1 MQNMMEMFRKKVEPY
16 ITIELLQIQVENI
29 SSKIFEHSSQLHGL
43 ILAHIQEQQK
53 AQEI

>member
-1 MQNMMEMFRKKVEPY
+1 MQNMMEMFRKKVEPF
-16 ITIELLQIQVENI
+16 ITIELLQIQVECV
-29 SSKIFEHSSQLHGL
+29 SSKMFKHSSQLHGL